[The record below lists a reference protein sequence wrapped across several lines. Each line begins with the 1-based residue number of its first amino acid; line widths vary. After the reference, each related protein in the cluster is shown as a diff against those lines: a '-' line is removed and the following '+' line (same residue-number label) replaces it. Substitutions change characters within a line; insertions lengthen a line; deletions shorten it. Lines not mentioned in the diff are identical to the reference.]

1 MTITSSGV
9 VCDVCGEYILLEDC
23 FAFSVR
29 GCKTEMHCHEGC
41 KPVLIAAK
49 DDWHKL
55 PAGPLRRA
63 FEVAHGE
70 AGE

>member
-9 VCDVCGEYILLEDC
+9 VCDVCGHYILLEDC
-23 FAFSVR
+23 FAFGVNNVR
-29 GCKTEMHCHEGC
+29 QEMHCHEGC
-41 KPVLIAAK
+41 KPALVAAK

-63 FEVAHGE
+63 FEVAHSGR
-70 AGE
+70 

>member
-9 VCDVCGEYILLEDC
+9 VCDVCGHYILLEEYLS
-23 FAFSVR
+23 FSVR
-29 GCKTEMHCHEGC
+29 GCKTELHCHEKC
-41 KPVLIAAK
+41 KAVIEAAM

-55 PAGPLRRA
+55 PQGPMRHMY
-63 FEVAHGE
+63 EVAHGE